1 MAGVTEMTVY
11 FYLDAL
17 CRVHG
22 VMLESVLIFGCR
34 DYYTFAISEVIE
46 PYTDEAASSF
56 AIRVIQSVI
65 DKLKQQKYVAH
76 DIIEHLEL
84 FI

>member
-1 MAGVTEMTVY
+1 MTGMTVY

-17 CRVHG
+17 CRVQG

-46 PYTDEAASSF
+46 PYTDEAASFF
-56 AIRVIQSVI
+56 AIRAIQSVI
-65 DKLKQQKYVAH
+65 DKLKQQKYVAQ